1 MSAAEDIQIE
11 ELSAADRLKQDLETY
26 EDYERQKADLVEF
39 QKALLDNLKGDGFDT
54 KVFKKIVS
62 LRRKNPDDL
71 EEEAAILQ
79 TYMSALEI
87 EIKGVIA

>member
-1 MSAAEDIQIE
+1 MSAAEDIQLE

-26 EDYERQKADLVEF
+26 EEFERQKADLVEF

-54 KVFKKIVS
+54 KVFKKIVA
-62 LRRKNPDDL
+62 LRKKNPHDL

-87 EIKGVIA
+87 EIIGVIA

>member
-1 MSAAEDIQIE
+1 MSAVENIDLE
-11 ELSAADRLKQDLETY
+11 ELSAADRLKQDLEAY
-26 EDYERQKADLVEF
+26 EDYERQKADLSEF

-54 KVFKKIVS
+54 KIFKKIVA
-62 LRRKNPDDL
+62 LRKKNPNDL

>member
-1 MSAAEDIQIE
+1 MSVETTMLE
-11 ELSAADRLKQDLETY
+11 ELSAADRLKHDLEAY
-26 EDYERQKADLVEF
+26 EDHERQKSDLSEF
-39 QKALLDNLKGDGFDT
+39 QKALLENLKNDGFDT
-54 KVFKKIVS
+54 KAFKKIVA
-62 LRRKNPDDL
+62 LRKKNPNDL

>member
-1 MSAAEDIQIE
+1 MSAAEDIQLE
-11 ELSAADRLKQDLETY
+11 ELSAADRLKHELEAY
-26 EDYERQKADLVEF
+26 EDFERQKADINEF

-54 KVFKKIVS
+54 KVFKKIVA
-62 LRRKNPDDL
+62 LRKKNPHDL
-71 EEEAAILQ
+71 EEEAATLQ

>member
-1 MSAAEDIQIE
+1 
-11 ELSAADRLKQDLETY
+11 LKSCRRPTALNKTSKPTRS
-26 EDYERQKADLVEF
+26 YERQKADLVEF